1 MRISNVI
8 FLNDYG
14 CVNGGTS
21 KIAISEAIELKRR
34 GLEVVFFCGVEP
46 IDPTLDALGI
56 KVICTRQKDILHE
69 NRLKAIFTGVWNTK
83 ARIALKSILAK
94 YSPNDTVIHIHGWTK
109 CLSPSVLNVGDKMG
123 FKTYITLHD
132 FFLYCPN
139 GGLFN
144 YQKCEI
150 CSIKPMSAKCMFTHC
165 DARNRLQKYWRVLRQ
180 LVQNQ
185 VLKKNHR
192 IQFISISKLS
202 DRLFIE
208 NRPLWQNR
216 LRRIDNLVDFTNNI
230 SGKLNERDHYL
241 FIGRLSEE
249 KGAKLFLEAMKQL
262 KLKGEVWGD
271 GYQMDELVKNFPDA
285 IFRGWVNANEKQVFL
300 SNIKA
305 LVFPSIW
312 YETFGLVVAE
322 MLANNIPCIV
332 GNKTAAAELIK
343 EGKNGYLFETGNLDS
358 IKSAIL
364 KMEKSHGDLS
374 PLKYFETNKYAKE
387 YHIERL
393 MSYYTE
399 ICSTN

>member
-1 MRISNVI
+1 MGISNVI

-14 CVNGGTS
+14 CVNGGTL
-21 KIAISEAIELKRR
+21 KIAISEARELKRR
-34 GLEVVFFCGVEP
+34 GLGVVFCCGVEP
-46 IDPTLDALGI
+46 IDPTLDAVGI
-56 KVICTRQKDILHE
+56 KVVCTRQKDILHE
-69 NRLKAIFTGVWNTK
+69 NRLKAILTGVWNTK
-83 ARIALKSILAK
+83 ARKALKSILAK

-150 CSIKPMSAKCMFTHC
+150 CSIRPMSANCMITHC
-165 DARNRLQKYWRVLRQ
+165 DARSHLQKYWRVLRQ

-185 VLKKNHR
+185 MLKKNHR

-216 LRRIDNLVDFTNNI
+216 LRRIDNLVDFTNNM
-230 SGKLNERDHYL
+230 SGKLNERGHYL

-262 KLKGEVWGD
+262 KLKGEIWGD
-271 GYQMDELVKNFPDA
+271 GYLMDELVRNYPDA
-285 IFRGWVNANEKQVFL
+285 IFRGWVNANEKQEFL

-305 LVFPSIW
+305 LGFPSIW

-343 EGKNGYLFETGNLDS
+343 EGKNGYLFEIGNLDS
-358 IKSAIL
+358 LKSAIL
-364 KMEKSHGDLS
+364 KMEDNYEALS
-374 PLKYFETNKYAKE
+374 PAENFNVNRYTKDC
-387 YHIERL
+387 HIEQL
-393 MSYYTE
+393 TYYYNN
-399 ICSTN
+399 SWNL